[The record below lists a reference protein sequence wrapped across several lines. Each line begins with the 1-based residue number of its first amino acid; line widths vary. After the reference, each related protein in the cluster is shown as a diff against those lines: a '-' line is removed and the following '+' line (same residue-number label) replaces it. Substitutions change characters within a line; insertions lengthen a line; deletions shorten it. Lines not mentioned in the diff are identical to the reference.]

1 MNSWRWRVYTILC
14 ISSYFAV
21 CVISRL
27 LEVRFRSAAILCFC
41 THTVMKALPI
51 KLSPLAFEKVGR
63 DLWMTHPPSASW
75 LHLLPSSITN
85 TIWVIPPRT
94 PVLSGTVP
102 QSQAKA
108 EAPRQ
113 RWRAG
118 DGTQLEDTSAGQE
131 APVCVPVR
139 WAELLPSRVNFLF
152 PQCIAVSL
160 KQTWG
165 KDYEVWCNC
174 YPHTKKVKSVSSAT
188 FNAFAENLVARHSPE
203 DAHSTLLLFT
213 LIFIQ

>member
-1 MNSWRWRVYTILC
+1 MC

-102 QSQAKA
+102 QRV
-108 EAPRQ
+108 RQ
-113 RWRAG
+113 RLKHRGRGEEQGMGRSWKI
-118 DGTQLEDTSAGQE
+118 
-131 APVCVPVR
+131 PVQGKNRLYVPVR

-160 KQTWG
+160 KQT
-165 KDYEVWCNC
+165 
-174 YPHTKKVKSVSSAT
+174 
-188 FNAFAENLVARHSPE
+188 
-203 DAHSTLLLFT
+203 
-213 LIFIQ
+213 